1 MMMSCVMGNHVLLYY
16 EAKPK
21 RGEMFVIGRFVDY
34 YSILG
39 IPATATS
46 DEILTA
52 LSSAET
58 HLREGGPHAAGTE
71 RAILLRRARK
81 VLCDEQHRMMYDI
94 MGKDVT
100 VDEPP
105 AAQPAPRR
113 KLDSERALA
122 GIDEELAK
130 KAEHL
135 QMMDKEKKQKARRV
149 YVYTVIFVTC
159 VVAAYAALSKVLSLF
174 FGP

>member
-1 MMMSCVMGNHVLLYY
+1 M
-16 EAKPK
+16 
-21 RGEMFVIGRFVDY
+21 IGRFVDY

-46 DEILTA
+46 VEILTA
-52 LSSAET
+52 LSAAET
-58 HLREGGPHAAGTE
+58 HLGEAGLHAAGTE

-100 VDEPP
+100 ADEPVEAFAPSEALPEDRAYREP
-105 AAQPAPRR
+105 AAQLASRR
-113 KLDSERALA
+113 RLDYERALA

-135 QMMDKEKKQKARRV
+135 RMMDKEKKQKAKRV
-149 YVYTVIFVTC
+149 YIYTVIFVSG
-159 VVAAYAALSKVLSLF
+159 VVAAYASLSKVFSLL
-174 FGP
+174 FGS